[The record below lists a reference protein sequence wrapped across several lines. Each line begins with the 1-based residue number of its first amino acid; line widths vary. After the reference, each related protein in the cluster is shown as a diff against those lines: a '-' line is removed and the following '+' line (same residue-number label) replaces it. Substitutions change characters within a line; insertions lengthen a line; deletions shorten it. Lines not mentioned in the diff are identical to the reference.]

1 MVEVRSLGAEMEA
14 GQASDQ
20 APFPPLVAGARPSRG
35 GAGLAVVVILFLAAA
50 AAVNPLREAPY
61 DDDWAFGETV
71 QHLLE
76 TGQYRLNDWLAPNMP
91 LQAVWGALFCL
102 PGGYSFAALRLSTI
116 VLAVIG
122 MVAFR
127 GLAVEHGISRGA
139 ANLLTLC
146 LGSSPLFFK
155 LSLTFLSDVPFL
167 AVTLVATLFYTRA
180 LRDERWSSWL
190 AASLA
195 ASAAIFIRQFGMA
208 LVGGIVLIWLVDAR
222 RWQRLPRYLLGVLLP
237 GAAALWQLNQGWNHS
252 TWAQALLL
260 SRQRVF
266 LWGGGLLKNV
276 PWRPFVLSEY
286 VAFLLPALV
295 FVAAVALVRELRGR
309 RLRAVTARS
318 NMGGTIGGVVAWTI
332 LFVASNFYASR
343 FLAVDKLMPFLPWYF
358 EILKLLGTK
367 IQFCVTV
374 VAVGGG
380 ILFARLFAR
389 RYAVAAN
396 RPTLNQAVLD
406 VSTGVSFAMA
416 LVFFVF
422 GDKDVLIFLP
432 FAAIVVGRQVES
444 VLTAYRPVVAVLCLG
459 MLAGTAIWTRED
471 LCRNEAIWTLAERVH
486 VTGVPPGKIF
496 AGWEWSGYYE
506 FPAYT
511 REVPPIAS
519 TTFSDFFERWLAGRK
534 AQAEFLIVHD
544 PRPPSGEQWRTI
556 DRFRYFSVFSR
567 GIETFYT
574 VRREPARGAGG
585 QEKRTTD

>member
-1 MVEVRSLGAEMEA
+1 MEL

-20 APFPPLVAGARPSRG
+20 PPFPPLVAGARFSRG
-35 GAGLAVVVILFLAAA
+35 AVGLAVVVILFLAAA
-50 AAVNPLREAPY
+50 AAVNPFREAPY

-91 LQAVWGALFCL
+91 FQAAWGALFCL

-122 MVAFR
+122 LVAFR

-139 ANLLTLC
+139 ANLLALC

-208 LVGGIVLIWLVDAR
+208 LVGGIALIWLVDAR
-222 RWQRLPRYLLGVLLP
+222 RWQRFPRYLLGVLLP

-266 LWGGGLLKNV
+266 LWRGGFLKNV
-276 PWRPFVLSEY
+276 AWRPFVLSEY
-286 VAFLLPALV
+286 VAFLLPALA
-295 FVAAVALVRELRGR
+295 FVAAVTLVRELRGR

-343 FLAVDKLMPFLPWYF
+343 FLAVDKLMPLLPWYF

-367 IQFCVTV
+367 IQFCATV
-374 VAVGGG
+374 VAIGGG

-389 RYAVAAN
+389 RYAVAAH

-406 VSTGVSFAMA
+406 VSTGVS
-416 LVFFVF
+416 
-422 GDKDVLIFLP
+422 
-432 FAAIVVGRQVES
+432 
-444 VLTAYRPVVAVLCLG
+444 
-459 MLAGTAIWTRED
+459 
-471 LCRNEAIWTLAERVH
+471 
-486 VTGVPPGKIF
+486 
-496 AGWEWSGYYE
+496 
-506 FPAYT
+506 
-511 REVPPIAS
+511 
-519 TTFSDFFERWLAGRK
+519 
-534 AQAEFLIVHD
+534 
-544 PRPPSGEQWRTI
+544 
-556 DRFRYFSVFSR
+556 
-567 GIETFYT
+567 
-574 VRREPARGAGG
+574 
-585 QEKRTTD
+585 

>member
-20 APFPPLVAGARPSRG
+20 APFPPLAAGTRPSRG
-35 GAGLAVVVILFLAAA
+35 GVGLAVVLILFLAAA
-50 AAVNPLREAPY
+50 AAVNPFREAPY

-71 QHLLE
+71 KHLLE
-76 TGQYRLNDWLAPNMP
+76 TGQYRLNDWLGPNMP
-91 LQAVWGALFCL
+91 FQAVWGALFCL

-122 MVAFR
+122 LVAFR
-127 GLAVEHGISRGA
+127 GLAVEHGIGRGA
-139 ANLLTLC
+139 ANLLALC
-146 LGSSPLFFK
+146 LASSPLFLK
-155 LSLTFLSDVPFL
+155 LSLTFLSDVPFV

-208 LVGGIVLIWLVDAR
+208 LVGGIALIWLADAR
-222 RWQRLPRYLLGVLLP
+222 RWQRFSRYLLGVLLP
-237 GAAALWQLNQGWNHS
+237 GAAVLWQLNQGWNHS

-266 LWGGGLLKNV
+266 WGSGFLKNV
-276 PWRPFVLSEY
+276 PWRPFVLTEY
-286 VAFLLPALV
+286 AAFLLPPLV

-332 LFVASNFYASR
+332 LFVASVFYASR
-343 FLAVDKLMPFLPWYF
+343 LLAIDKLMPFLPWYF

-367 IQFCVTV
+367 IQLCATI

-380 ILFARLFAR
+380 ILFARLFTR

-406 VSTGVSFAMA
+406 ASTGVSFAMA

-432 FAAIVVGRQVES
+432 FAAIAVGRQVEP
-444 VLTAYRPVVAVLCLG
+444 VLSAYRPAVAALCLG

-486 VTGVPPGKIF
+486 ATGVPPGKIF

-519 TTFSDFFERWLAGRK
+519 TTFTDFFERWLAGRK

-544 PRPPSGEQWRTI
+544 PRPPAGEQWRTI

-574 VRREPARGAGG
+574 VRRETTRGAGG
-585 QEKRTTD
+585 PPKGTSH